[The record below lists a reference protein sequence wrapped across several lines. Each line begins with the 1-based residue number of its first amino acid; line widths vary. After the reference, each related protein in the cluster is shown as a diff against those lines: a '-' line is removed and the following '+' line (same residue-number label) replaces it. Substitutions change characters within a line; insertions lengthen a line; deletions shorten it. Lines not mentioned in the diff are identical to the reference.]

1 MECSDNGST
10 SRWLEALPDLL
21 DACADR
27 WRLQMGE
34 QLPGGYF
41 GQVFSCTDED
51 GRALILKLS
60 PPSAAP
66 ALEAAALR
74 LWGGAGAVTLRDW
87 DSRAGALLLDRI
99 FPGTPLPPGDDE
111 QAAHVAAH
119 LLRILHAARVP
130 NDHPF
135 PTFLQAFASDLERVQ
150 LEADSSTV
158 GVHLLQQC
166 RDAAAR
172 LWSTTPQVVLL
183 HGDFF
188 DKNILLAAT
197 GYVAID
203 PMPRIGDPCSDVGSF
218 ASYHPP
224 ARSIASRARLIASL
238 LGYDPARAERW
249 AAVSAVGEACETWR
263 EDSDELQEWM
273 SGPEAERLLAL

>member
-1 MECSDNGST
+1 MNLSNNT
-10 SRWLEALPDLL
+10 SRSQWLETIPNLL
-21 DACADR
+21 EYCAGR
-27 WRLQMGE
+27 WGLRIGE
-34 QLPGGYF
+34 PLPGGYF
-41 GQVFSCTDED
+41 GRVFSCMDEH
-51 GRALILKLS
+51 GQELILKLS
-60 PPSAAP
+60 PPNAAP

-74 LWGGAGAVTLRDW
+74 LWNGAGAVALRDW
-87 DSRAGALLLDRI
+87 DSSTGALLLDRV
-99 FPGTPLPPGDDE
+99 FPGTPLPAGDDE
-111 QAAHVAAH
+111 QAARVAAH
-119 LLRILHAARVP
+119 VLQILHAARVP

-135 PTFLQAFASDLERVQ
+135 PTFPQAFASDLERVQ
-150 LEADSSTV
+150 LEADPSTV
-158 GVHLLQQC
+158 GVRLLQQC

-188 DKNILLAAT
+188 DKNILLATT
-197 GYVAID
+197 GYIAID

-263 EDSDELQEWM
+263 EDSDVLQAWM
-273 SGPEAERLLAL
+273 SGPEAKRLLAL